1 MRIVSELALMR
12 DDGVILTGADVLS
25 LSFLLEYP
33 PGDWAATPPCFRPSD
48 LAHDQARRG
57 VIEMFEGGDGFSI
70 RLTAAGRE
78 GIEVWLSGAG
88 LT

>member
-1 MRIVSELALMR
+1 MSIVSELALMR

-25 LSFLLEYP
+25 LAFLLEYP
-33 PGDWAATPPCFRPSD
+33 PGDWAATPPCFKASALCR
-48 LAHDQARRG
+48 DQARRG
-57 VIEMFEGGDGFSI
+57 VTEIFEGRDGVSI